1 MMNKGIL
8 TLVLTTVF
16 SFTLLAQSDQDQ
28 SSNPEKVKVEIWSD
42 VVCPFCFLGKKKIE
56 LAIQKLNA
64 EDKIEVIW
72 HSFQLDPDF
81 PRNTSVP
88 STQNLSE
95 RKGYPIEQVEQM
107 CDQLAIQ
114 GKRYQIDFQFDK
126 ALTFNTF
133 DAHRLIHWAKTYHK
147 GSELKEALFKAYFT
161 NGVDLSQK
169 ENLLEVVKQSG
180 LDHLQAKEVLES
192 DSFSQEVNNDILRSR
207 QLGIGGVPYFLVN
220 EEEVI
225 SGAQD
230 DQIFDRVI
238 SSAFEGRF

>member
-8 TLVLTTVF
+8 TLVLTTIF
-16 SFTLLAQSDQDQ
+16 SFSLLAQSDQDQ

-64 EDKIEVIW
+64 EDKVELIW

-81 PRNTSVP
+81 PRNTSEL

-114 GKRYQIDFQFDK
+114 GKGYQIDFQFDK

-133 DAHRLIHWAKTYHK
+133 DAHRLIHWANTFHK

-169 ENLLEVVKQSG
+169 ENLLGVVKQSG

-220 EEEVI
+220 EKEVI